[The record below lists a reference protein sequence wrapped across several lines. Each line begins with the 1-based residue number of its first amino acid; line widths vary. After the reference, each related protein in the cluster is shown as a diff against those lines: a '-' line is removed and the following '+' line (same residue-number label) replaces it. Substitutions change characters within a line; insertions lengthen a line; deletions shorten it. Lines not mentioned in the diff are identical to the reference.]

1 MRLLLALILLL
12 PLPALAQLQFDTAP
26 APVDTGMVPPGVAW
40 LQNKP
45 MTLFD
50 LGMMELTNAANQLVS
65 SMPEV
70 RGAVAEFQN
79 EKGLIAV
86 SFYAALPYSKEAC
99 SKMAMQ
105 LRDALFLQ
113 RKDPDKL
120 ERELASYFISYGPID
135 PTRPRS
141 IGRELRQIMRVTVYQ
156 QEGACQLPLTNDDI
170 VHWQDELPASDKP
183 AASTS
188 KP

>member
-1 MRLLLALILLL
+1 MRLILALLLLL
-12 PLPALAQLQFDTAP
+12 PLPALAQLQFDSAP
-26 APVDTGMVPPGVAW
+26 APVDTGTVPPGVQW

-50 LGMMELTNAANQLVS
+50 LGMMELTNAANQLAS
-65 SMPEV
+65 TLPEV

-86 SFYAALPYSKEAC
+86 SFYAATPYSKDAC

-113 RKDPDKL
+113 RKDPERL
-120 ERELASYFISYGPID
+120 ERELASYFISYGPVD
-135 PTRPRS
+135 PSRPRS
-141 IGRELRQIMRVTVYQ
+141 VGRELRQIVRVTVYQ

-170 VHWQDELPASDKP
+170 IHWQDELPEDNKP
-183 AASTS
+183 ATNN
-188 KP
+188 KQ